1 MLFSSDWLPHA
12 PLEPLQLDWLAA
24 AGVEVAI
31 LRLDR
36 IDPLISG
43 NKWFKLV
50 EHLKAAGR
58 AGAEDGVRW
67 PPTLLRAT
75 PAKSFR

>member
-1 MLFSSDWLPHA
+1 MMLFPSDWLPQA
-12 PLEPLQLDWLAA
+12 SLELLQLDWLTR
-24 AGVEVAI
+24 AGIEVAI

-50 EHLKAAGR
+50 EHLKAADH
-58 AGAEDGVRW
+58 AGAQG
-67 PPTLLRAT
+67 
-75 PAKSFR
+75 